1 MSSRGKRRRPHPRPP
16 EAEIG
21 RARAA
26 PVRRPKG
33 RRPSQRRP
41 LPIVALLVGGAAVV
55 VLVAVLAFMLNVIP
69 GLSPGASPTPNRT
82 PVAVQP
88 PEATPLVSPPAEP
101 AGDGT
106 RATIETELG
115 NIVIELYNQS
125 SPVAA
130 ENFTNLAEAG
140 FYDGVVFHR
149 IVPGFVIQGG
159 DPEGTGLGGPGYT
172 IVDEPIVGEYRRGI
186 VAMARSQAPNSQGSQ
201 FFVVLDDDAPLDPGG
216 GYAIFGEVV
225 EGMDVVDQ
233 IAAGEA
239 EEQIAIY
246 PVAMTSV
253 TIQR

>member
-33 RRPSQRRP
+33 RRRQSRG
-41 LPIVALLVGGAAVV
+41 LPWPAIVIGGLVLLAVAAGLAYVLGLFPGAA
-55 VLVAVLAFMLNVIP
+55 P
-69 GLSPGASPTPNRT
+69 PTAACAT
-82 PVAVQP
+82 PDAARPSGP
-88 PEATPLVSPPAEP
+88 PDATPLANPPAQP
-101 AGDGT
+101 TGDGT

-115 NIVIELYNQS
+115 TIAVELYCGS

-130 ENFTNLAEAG
+130 QNFINLAKAG
-140 FYDGVVFHR
+140 YYDGVVFHR

-159 DPEGTGLGGPGYT
+159 DPEGTGQGGPGYT

-186 VAMARSQAPNSQGSQ
+186 VAMARTPAPNSQGSQ

-239 EEQIAIY
+239 EEQIAIN

-253 TIQR
+253 TVQR